1 VTEIYDCS
9 AAPAEAR
16 SDMNDGEVWAD
27 DMARTLE
34 RLDAACQLAQADD
47 GAT

>member
-16 SDMNDGEVWAD
+16 SDMNDGEVWTE